1 MSHLPFIVL
10 LAGIISMS
18 ILTNKL
24 TIVAAI
30 VAAILAVVIYAGTG
44 YSGIALL
51 GSFFILGIAATAWKK
66 KVKEKLSPEV
76 NRNKRDAKQVLANGG
91 LAGISGITALFL
103 PEHENLFLFVMA
115 CSLSSATAD
124 TVSSELGIVHGRQC
138 YNILSFK
145 KDLRGGN
152 GVISIEGILFGL
164 AGSILVAVIFSAVT
178 EWNITSFL
186 IIIIAGTFGN
196 LVDSFL
202 GATLERKNIIGNN
215 AVNFLNTLFAAL
227 AGILLLEIS

>member
-1 MSHLPFIVL
+1 MVHLSFIIL
-10 LAGIISMS
+10 LAAVIWITIVTG
-18 ILTNKL
+18 KL
-24 TIVAAI
+24 TIAGTFAAT
-30 VAAILAVVIYAGTG
+30 ILAIAIYAGTG

-51 GSFFILGIAATAWKK
+51 GTFFILGIAASGWKK
-66 KVKEKLSPEV
+66 KIKETLSPEV

-91 LAGISGITALFL
+91 LAGVLGITALIL
-103 PEHENLFLFVMA
+103 PGHENLFLLMMA

-124 TVSSELGIVHGRQC
+124 TVSSELGIVYGRKC

-145 KDLRGGN
+145 KDLRGEN

-164 AGSILVAVIFSAVT
+164 AGSLLVAIVFTAVAG
-178 EWNITSFL
+178 WNTTSFL
-186 IIIIAGTFGN
+186 IIIIAGTSGN
-196 LVDSFL
+196 LFDSFL

-227 AGILLLEIS
+227 AGVLLLEAL